1 MPEPTDRLNH
11 RMAHRMFGP
20 RPIEPRAGRAVAL
33 AVAGAL
39 ALAGCTSSGTG
50 TPVAEAT
57 GPAAS
62 LSAGERLAVPAPQD
76 AGYGR
81 VSGPPAAAAVAAS
94 RTFFTSARVAV
105 LASETDDVAPA
116 AERARAL
123 GVPLLLVPGQPA
135 PTTGASETA
144 QAEDATKTDAEKAEA
159 AKKDAAKQEAAKK
172 DAEKARAAVAAELS
186 RLGVRS
192 VEAYPVADTSFLSGI
207 DVVAP
212 GSTPAPDA
220 AAQNNAAQNNAA
232 PASTAEAGG
241 AAIVHLKDPG
251 ALGAAGLAAVTAPAQ
266 AAGADVGERATADPR
281 ADQNRSFFAER
292 EGQLVVAVG
301 DGFGSAADF
310 GSTAATAAA
319 GTELPGGGQ
328 LLFPQRRMVA
338 LYGHPGTPSL
348 GLLGEQGIE
357 ASIAR
362 AKKLAAEYQPF
373 SDEPVQPAFEIIT
386 TVATGHAG
394 PDGKYSAYTAVEKL
408 EPWIDAAAKAG
419 VYVVLDLQ
427 PGRNDFLVQAKRYE
441 ELLKRPNVGLA
452 LDPEWR
458 LKPNQRHMVQ
468 IGSVDAAE
476 INKVSDWLAGL
487 VREHALPQK
496 MLILHQ
502 FQLRM
507 IRDRDTLET
516 GHPELALVV
525 HADGHGTPGQ
535 KQDTWNALRQDLPSG
550 VRMAWKNFIDEDK
563 PTFTPKRTYSEV
575 DPKPWFVSY
584 Q

>member
-1 MPEPTDRLNH
+1 MFERRLVEH
-11 RMAHRMFGP
+11 
-20 RPIEPRAGRAVAL
+20 RAGRALAL

-39 ALAGCTSSGTG
+39 ALAGCTASGTG
-50 TPVAEAT
+50 TVAEAT
-57 GPAAS
+57 GPAAA
-62 LSAGERLAVPAPQD
+62 LPAGEGLAVPAPQGP
-76 AGYGR
+76 GYAR
-81 VSGPPAAAAVAAS
+81 VSGTPAAAAVAAS
-94 RTFFTSARVAV
+94 RTFFATARVAV
-105 LASETDDVAPA
+105 LATDTDDAVASA

-123 GVPLLLVPGQPA
+123 GVPLLLVPGQKA
-135 PTTGASETA
+135 PTTGASETGT
-144 QAEDATKTDAEKAEA
+144 AEDGPKAGAAKAEA
-159 AKKDAAKQEAAKK
+159 AKENTKKEDVAK
-172 DAEKARAAVAAELS
+172 AEAAVAAELS
-186 RLGVRS
+186 RLGVGS
-192 VEAYPVADTSFLSGI
+192 VEAYAVADTSFLSGI
-207 DVVAP
+207 DVVDP
-212 GSTPAPDA
+212 GSTSAPDA
-220 AAQNNAAQNNAA
+220 AAAGAGRAAV
-232 PASTAEAGG
+232 
-241 AAIVHLKDPG
+241 VHLKDPG
-251 ALGAAGLAAVTAPAQ
+251 ALGAAGLAAVTATAQ
-266 AAGADVGERATADPR
+266 AAGAEVGELATADPR
-281 ADQNRSFFAER
+281 AEQNRQFFAER
-292 EGQLVVAVG
+292 EGRLVVAAG

-328 LLFPQRRMVA
+328 LIFPQRRMVA

-362 AKKLAAEYQPF
+362 VKKLAAEYQPY
-373 SDEPVQPAFEIIT
+373 SDETVQPAFEIIT
-386 TVATGHAG
+386 TVATAHSG
-394 PDGKYSAYTAVEKL
+394 PDGKYSAYTAVDKL
-408 EPWIDAAAKAG
+408 EPWIDAAEKAG

-427 PGRNDFLVQAKRYE
+427 PGRNDFLVQAKKYE

-458 LKPNQRHMVQ
+458 LGPNQRHMVQ

-507 IRDRDTLET
+507 IRDRNTLET
-516 GHPELALVV
+516 GHPELSLVL
-525 HADGHGTPGQ
+525 HADGNGTPGQ
-535 KQDTWNALRQDLPSG
+535 KQDTWDALRRGLPPG
-550 VRMAWKNFIDEDK
+550 IRMAWKNFIDEDK
-563 PTFTPKRTYSEV
+563 PTFSPKRTYSEV

>member
-1 MPEPTDRLNH
+1 MDER
-11 RMAHRMFGP
+11 
-20 RPIEPRAGRAVAL
+20 RAGRAVAL

-39 ALAGCTSSGTG
+39 ALAGCTASGTG
-50 TPVAEAT
+50 TTATEAA

-62 LSAGERLAVPAPQD
+62 LQSGEGVLAVPAAQD

-81 VSGPPAAAAVAAS
+81 VSGSPAAAAVAAS
-94 RTFFTSARVAV
+94 RTFFASAQVAV
-105 LASETDDVAPA
+105 LASDTGDVAPA

-135 PTTGASETA
+135 PAAGASESGT
-144 QAEDATKTDAEKAEA
+144 AEDGATTDEAKADAAKAEA
-159 AKKDAAKQEAAKK
+159 AKKDAAKAQ
-172 DAEKARAAVAAELS
+172 AAVAAELS

-192 VEAYPVADTSFLSGI
+192 VEAYAVPDTSFLPGI
-207 DVVAP
+207 DVVDP
-212 GSTPAPDA
+212 GSTSVPDA
-220 AAQNNAAQNNAA
+220 AAQDNADQANAAQ
-232 PASTAEAGG
+232 ASTSDAGR
-241 AAIVHLKDPG
+241 AAVVHLKDPG
-251 ALGAAGLAAVTAPAQ
+251 ALGAAGLAAVTATAQ
-266 AAGADVGERATADPR
+266 AAGAEVSELATADPR
-281 ADQNRSFFAER
+281 AEQNRQFFAER
-292 EGQLVVAVG
+292 EGRLVVAAG
-301 DGFGSAADF
+301 DGFGSTADF

-319 GTELPGGGQ
+319 GSELPGGGQ

-357 ASIAR
+357 ESIAR
-362 AKKLAAEYQPF
+362 VKKLAAEYQPY
-373 SDEPVQPAFEIIT
+373 SKEPVQPAFEIIT
-386 TVATGHAG
+386 TVATGHSG
-394 PDGKYSAYTAVEKL
+394 TDGKYSAYTAVDKL
-408 EPWIDAAAKAG
+408 KPWIDAAQKAG

-427 PGRNDFLVQAKRYE
+427 PGRNDFLVQAKKYE

-458 LKPNQRHMVQ
+458 LKPNQRHLVQ

-476 INKVSDWLAGL
+476 INKVSAWLAEL

-516 GHPELALVV
+516 GHPELSLVL
-525 HADGHGTPGQ
+525 HADGNGTPGQ
-535 KQDTWNALRQDLPSG
+535 KQDTWNALRRDLPPG
-550 VRMAWKNFIDEDK
+550 IRMAWKNFIDEDE
-563 PTFTPKRTYSEV
+563 PTFSPKRTYSEV